1 MQLGQVLFQV
11 NRRCAKGLGRRD
23 GDGVAADLSRQSG
36 GQGGRNGAVRQHPN
50 FVCQAALVGLAGR
63 VPFQG
68 QGLAC
73 EAGKGIVL
81 RHVGHDLVVG
91 GQGRSRF
98 SNGVTV
104 ACVSVQHI
112 LFIKIPCI
120 IFGRRHLRG
129 ILISRRLVIADETAF
144 VPSSGDDF
152 PNDRLCRRIG
162 VVHRGDPQLLGRPG
176 GEAVHGYQ
184 LQQIP
189 LGLVEL
195 VLPVRAIH

>member
-1 MQLGQVLFQV
+1 M
-11 NRRCAKGLGRRD
+11 
-23 GDGVAADLSRQSG
+23 
-36 GQGGRNGAVRQHPN
+36 
-50 FVCQAALVGLAGR
+50 
-63 VPFQG
+63 
-68 QGLAC
+68 
-73 EAGKGIVL
+73 L

-91 GQGRSRF
+91 GQGRGRF
-98 SNGVTV
+98 PNGVAV
-104 ACVSVQHI
+104 ACVGVQHI
-112 LFIKIPCI
+112 LVVKVIHVVLSGGDPAIQFL
-120 IFGRRHLRG
+120 GRGFVAGHQP
-129 ILISRRLVIADETAF
+129 AF

-152 PNDRLCRRIG
+152 PDDRLCRRIG